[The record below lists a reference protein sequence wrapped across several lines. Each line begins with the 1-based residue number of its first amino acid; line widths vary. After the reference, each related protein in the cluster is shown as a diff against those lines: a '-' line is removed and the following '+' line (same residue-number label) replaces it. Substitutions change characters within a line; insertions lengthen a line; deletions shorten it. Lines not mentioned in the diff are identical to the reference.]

1 MRIMTL
7 LLAALPLMAAG
18 DGIAGHWTLEG
29 DVAGNPV
36 NLTCTM
42 VQADAPKFTG
52 ECKLNDS
59 DTVTL
64 NGEAK
69 GENVKFAFDT
79 GGYTLN
85 YTGTM
90 GADTMQG
97 DIEVQG
103 TSGRFTGK
111 RTDGVASKK

>member
-1 MRIMTL
+1 MTL
-7 LLAALPLMAAG
+7 LLAALPLMAAR

-59 DTVTL
+59 DTVSLT
-64 NGEAK
+64 GETK
-69 GENVKFAFDT
+69 GQKVTFSFDT

-103 TSGRFTGK
+103 TTGTFTGK
-111 RTDGVASKK
+111 RTDSGATKK

>member
-1 MRIMTL
+1 MTL

-18 DGIAGHWTLEG
+18 DGISGHWMLQG

-42 VQADAPKFTG
+42 VQADTPKFTG
-52 ECKLNDS
+52 ECTLNDS
-59 DTVTL
+59 KTVSL
-64 NGEAK
+64 K
-69 GENVKFAFDT
+69 GETKAQHVTFEFTTDDS
-79 GGYTLN
+79 YTLN

-103 TSGRFTGK
+103 TTGTFTGK
-111 RTDGVASKK
+111 RTDSGATKK